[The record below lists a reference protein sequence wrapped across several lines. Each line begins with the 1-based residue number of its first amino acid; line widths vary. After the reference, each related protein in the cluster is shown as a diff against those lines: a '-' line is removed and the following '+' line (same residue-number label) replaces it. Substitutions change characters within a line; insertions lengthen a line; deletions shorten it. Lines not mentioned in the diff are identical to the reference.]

1 MSGTK
6 LYCVIGQPLGHSLS
20 PLIHNQAFA
29 ETGTEGVYLAFP
41 QTEEHLAAFFEA
53 MRILPISG
61 CNITLP
67 FKVRSMDYVDRVSE
81 RARRVGAI
89 NTVYWQDGAL
99 VGENTDVTGFMAPL
113 LGRKFRQALVL
124 GAGGVSR
131 AALAALQELG
141 LERICLANR
150 SHDRALELAA
160 EFGTDCVPWEQRG
173 EVNCDLVVNATSLGM
188 KGAREDDTPYEAGF
202 FTGRTGLAYDIVYTP
217 EQTRFLREAAAAGWQ
232 TQSGVAM
239 FVEQARAAFAL
250 WTGVPMPAE
259 SAYAAVRRALAE
271 RG

>member
-150 SHDRALELAA
+150 SHDRALELATPPTRPA
-160 EFGTDCVPWEQRG
+160 
-173 EVNCDLVVNATSLGM
+173 SLP
-188 KGAREDDTPYEAGF
+188 GARALPMTLSTRPSRRAFCARPQPRAG
-202 FTGRTGLAYDIVYTP
+202 R
-217 EQTRFLREAAAAGWQ
+217 R
-232 TQSGVAM
+232 
-239 FVEQARAAFAL
+239 RAAWPCSWNRPVPPLPCGPACPCPQRAPMRPCAGPWQSAADQGGLCKASLPDPLHKKGGVCSGHTPRGFA
-250 WTGVPMPAE
+250 V
-259 SAYAAVRRALAE
+259 
-271 RG
+271 

>member
-1 MSGTK
+1 METHKSGQ
-6 LYCVIGQPLGHSLS
+6 YFVIGKPIAHSLS
-20 PLIHNQAFA
+20 PLIHNQALRELGLEGTYSAREVAVEELADFFA
-29 ETGTEGVYLAFP
+29 KFRSA
-41 QTEEHLAAFFEA
+41 HHA
-53 MRILPISG
+53 G

-188 KGAREDDTPYEAGF
+188 KGEREAMTPYPLFRG
-202 FTGRTGLAYDIVYTP
+202 TGLAYDIVYTP
-217 EQTRFLREAAAAGWQ
+217 EKTRFLREAEAAGWQ

-239 FVEQARAAFAL
+239 FVEQARASFRL
-250 WTGVPMPAE
+250 WTGLEMPKE
-259 SAYAAVRRALAE
+259 SAYTVVRTALAA
-271 RG
+271 RS